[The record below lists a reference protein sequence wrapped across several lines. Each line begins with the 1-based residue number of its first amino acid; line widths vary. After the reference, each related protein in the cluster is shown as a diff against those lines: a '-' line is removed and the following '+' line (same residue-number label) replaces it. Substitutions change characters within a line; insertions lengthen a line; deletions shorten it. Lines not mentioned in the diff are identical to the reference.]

1 METPPAYT
9 ELADKAGISRS
20 YANEIIKGRVPK
32 RPLAIHIFR
41 ATGWKHPAIAA
52 LTEDQIA
59 VFEQVEPWT
68 PRPVEGQAA

>member
-20 YANEIIKGRVPK
+20 YANEIVKGRQPK

-41 ATGWKHPAIAA
+41 ATGWKHPVLSG
-52 LTEDQIA
+52 LTDDQIA
-59 VFEQVEPWT
+59 MLESVEPWT
-68 PRPVEGQAA
+68 HRFADRAAA